1 MRNYTFDATDVKA
14 EDIITVDNITKYCN
28 FGDLGKLNLDI
39 NRFNQNYNSDLGYTK
54 GFTFKPGTVDKISH
68 IISDYLYLIKTPN
81 QRGKRTPARMFDN
94 IRNSRWRINNLRD
107 AFNGINRQLMGIR
120 QTGLTFDSFKDSLKE
135 VPKQFIDFITECNK
149 ILTPFKANLSIKDV
163 RTPNLGMTDRDYG
176 FDGIVLLFE
185 MELKK
190 PVMTIVGD
198 NDTFVGDIPFS
209 GDILINISSSIKDA
223 IDAFGFK
230 INDRKVSAYNTTN
243 VIISAIHSAGTG
255 LYHPY
260 LNSNNEGG
268 TCSGNIQ
275 SSIQSSF
282 KAFNFVEL
290 ITHIDT
296 WLTTFKLGYT
306 YPLNRPNMMYFGIPE
321 ALPEDLKD
329 KLGQNID
336 NCGSRILSKFELY
349 KDAVEICD
357 GTKCTL
363 RDGCDYYTR
372 WSDKDKQEEQVK
384 HMENRKKLSKWIS
397 EIEDE
402 YCNHIE
408 FNNEDLYDYIWNS
421 GETHGIEGMRRA
433 CDLEIVSPYMTLFLD
448 LLKSDNDIRVQSDIV
463 RIFGYHPLAP
473 SPKQLDDS
481 WDLYEPHTLY
491 NFVWFTYLE
500 VGPDVLYDMF
510 LEAMDFRDM
519 YLQAYYTVPK
529 VIAETCPDIAERYP
543 NPGDTERA
551 MLNWAAA
558 GGPAVGL
565 DINDVSDEN
574 PF

>member
-1 MRNYTFDATDVKA
+1 MRNYTFDATDVKP

-39 NRFNQNYNSDLGYTK
+39 NRFNSNYNSDLGYTK

-68 IISDYLYLIKTPN
+68 IISNYLYLIKTPN
-81 QRGKRTPARMFDN
+81 QRGKRTPMKMFDS
-94 IRNSRWRINNLRD
+94 ISNSRWRINNLRD
-107 AFNGINRQLMGIR
+107 AFRGINNQLIRIR
-120 QTGLTFDSFKDSLKE
+120 QTGLTFDNFKDSLKE
-135 VPKQFIDFITECNK
+135 VPKQFIDFIIECNK

-163 RTPNLGMTDRDYG
+163 RTPNPDMTDRDNG
-176 FDGIVLLFE
+176 FDGIILLFE
-185 MELKK
+185 MELKN

-198 NDTFVGDIPFS
+198 NDTFVGDIPFP
-209 GDILINISSSIKDA
+209 GDILIHISSSIRDA

-230 INDRKVSAYNTTN
+230 INDRKVNAYNTSN
-243 VIISAIHSAGTG
+243 VIIGARHSAGTG

-268 TCSGNIQ
+268 TCSGNLG

-321 ALPEDLKD
+321 ALAEDLKD

-349 KDAVEICD
+349 KDAVGICD
-357 GTKCTL
+357 GIKCTL

-372 WSDKDKQEEQVK
+372 WSDKDKQKEQVK
-384 HMENRKKLSKWIS
+384 HMENRKKLSTWIT
-397 EIEDE
+397 EVEEE
-402 YCNHIE
+402 YENHIE

-433 CDLEIVSPYMTLFLD
+433 CELEIVSPYVNTFLD
-448 LLKSDNDIRVQSDIV
+448 SLRGDNSIRVQSDIV

-481 WDLYEPHTLY
+481 WDLYEPHTLF

-500 VGPDVLYDMF
+500 VGPDVLYDIF
-510 LEAMDFRDM
+510 LEAMDYRDM
-519 YLQAYYTVPK
+519 YFQAYYTVPK
-529 VIAETCPDIAERYP
+529 AIAETCPDIAERYP

-565 DINDVSDEN
+565 DINDVSNEN

>member
-1 MRNYTFDATDVKA
+1 
-14 EDIITVDNITKYCN
+14 
-28 FGDLGKLNLDI
+28 
-39 NRFNQNYNSDLGYTK
+39 
-54 GFTFKPGTVDKISH
+54 
-68 IISDYLYLIKTPN
+68 
-81 QRGKRTPARMFDN
+81 MFDS
-94 IRNSRWRINNLRD
+94 ISNSRWRINNLRD
-107 AFNGINRQLMGIR
+107 AFRGINNQLMRIR

-135 VPKQFIDFITECNK
+135 VPKQFLDFIAECNK
-149 ILTPFKANLSIKDV
+149 ILTPFNARLSIKDT
-163 RTPNLGMTDRDYG
+163 RRPELDGRDNG
-176 FDGIVLLFE
+176 FNDIIFVFE
-185 MELKK
+185 TELKK

-198 NDTFVGDIPFS
+198 NDTFVGDIPFP
-209 GDILINISSSIKDA
+209 GDILINISAPIRDT

-230 INDRKVSAYNTTN
+230 INDRK
-243 VIISAIHSAGTG
+243 ISTYSTSNIFINAVHSAGIG
-255 LYHPY
+255 LHHPY
-260 LNSNNEGG
+260 LNSSNEGG
-268 TCSGNIQ
+268 TCSGNLMSNIQ
-275 SSIQSSF
+275 RSF

-321 ALPEDLKD
+321 ALAEDLKD
-329 KLGQNID
+329 KLGQSKD
-336 NCGSRILSKFELY
+336 NCGSRILSRFELY
-349 KDAVEICD
+349 RDAVGVCNEI
-357 GTKCTL
+357 KCTL
-363 RDGCDYYTR
+363 RNDCDYYTR
-372 WSDKDKQEEQVK
+372 WSDKEMQEEQVK
-384 HMENRKKLSKWIS
+384 HMENRKRLSKWMS

-402 YCNHIE
+402 YYDHVE
-408 FNNEDLYDYIWNS
+408 FDSEDLYDYIWNS

-433 CDLEIVSPYMTLFLD
+433 CELEIVSPYMTLFLD

-543 NPGDTERA
+543 NPGDTERE

-565 DINDVSDEN
+565 DINDVSNEN

>member
-1 MRNYTFDATDVKA
+1 MRNYSFDAIDVKA

-39 NRFNQNYNSDLGYTK
+39 NRFNANYNSDLGYTK

-68 IISDYLYLIKTPN
+68 IISNYLYLIKTPN
-81 QRGKRTPARMFDN
+81 QRGRRTPARMFDS
-94 IRNSRWRINNLRD
+94 ISNSRWRINNLRD
-107 AFNGINRQLMGIR
+107 AFRGINNQLMRIR

-135 VPKQFIDFITECNK
+135 VPKQFLDFIAECNK
-149 ILTPFKANLSIKDV
+149 ILTPFNARLSIKDT
-163 RTPNLGMTDRDYG
+163 RRPELDGRDNG
-176 FDGIVLLFE
+176 FNDIIFVFE
-185 MELKK
+185 TELKK

-198 NDTFVGDIPFS
+198 NDTFVGDIPFP
-209 GDILINISSSIKDA
+209 GDILINISAPIRDT

-230 INDRKVSAYNTTN
+230 INDRK
-243 VIISAIHSAGTG
+243 ISTYSTSNIFINAVHSAGIG
-255 LYHPY
+255 LHHPY
-260 LNSNNEGG
+260 LNSSNEGG
-268 TCSGNIQ
+268 TCSGNLMSNIQ
-275 SSIQSSF
+275 RSF

-321 ALPEDLKD
+321 ALAEDLKD
-329 KLGQNID
+329 KLGQSKD
-336 NCGSRILSKFELY
+336 NCGSRILSRFELY
-349 KDAVEICD
+349 RDAVGVCNEI
-357 GTKCTL
+357 KCTL
-363 RDGCDYYTR
+363 RNDCDYYTR
-372 WSDKDKQEEQVK
+372 WSDKEKQEEQVK
-384 HMENRKKLSKWIS
+384 HMENRKRLSKWMS

-402 YCNHIE
+402 YYDHVE
-408 FNNEDLYDYIWNS
+408 FDSEDLYDYIWNS

-433 CDLEIVSPYMTLFLD
+433 CELEIVSPYMTLFLD

-529 VIAETCPDIAERYP
+529 AIAETCPDIAERYP

-565 DINDVSDEN
+565 DINDVSNDN